1 MKIFFYIII
10 CLSLTNS
17 VYARNI
23 GETEITAEDGIEVYQ
38 EEKYYLLKKN
48 VKISSDNFT
57 LLGDEIKI
65 SFNKD
70 LYDIEKIFALGNVN
84 LESSLYQ
91 INANGNKLDFI
102 IKTEEITLEGIESK
116 LITDQIQMYSDGVI
130 KINNLDGIF
139 DINGKNSRLANNDI
153 EIEGD
158 EINGEFTEGGENKEI
173 VLLNVKDK
181 KLAFIK
187 NNETEMFANII
198 KYNKETSLI
207 ELQNNVKIISGGE
220 TVLGDYGTLNTKTN
234 SYKIKSNNSS
244 KVKVIITNKNE

>member
-65 SFNKD
+65 SFDKD

-84 LESSLYQ
+84 LEPFLISSLLPWVPAAFFQ
-91 INANGNKLDFI
+91 FI
-102 IKTEEITLEGIESK
+102 
-116 LITDQIQMYSDGVI
+116 
-130 KINNLDGIF
+130 
-139 DINGKNSRLANNDI
+139 
-153 EIEGD
+153 
-158 EINGEFTEGGENKEI
+158 
-173 VLLNVKDK
+173 
-181 KLAFIK
+181 
-187 NNETEMFANII
+187 
-198 KYNKETSLI
+198 
-207 ELQNNVKIISGGE
+207 
-220 TVLGDYGTLNTKTN
+220 
-234 SYKIKSNNSS
+234 YK
-244 KVKVIITNKNE
+244 